1 MTGYGVVGP
10 SDGNLQSTMQPMW
23 LTSAIV
29 EPGHGSHIVL
39 PELGATVF
47 VGQESQAV
55 AP

>member
-1 MTGYGVVGP
+1 MMQ
-10 SDGNLQSTMQPMW
+10 NLP
-23 LTSAIV
+23 LVEVV

-47 VGQESQAV
+47 VGQGLQIA